1 MRIDNEYRKRLERVL
16 ADHGIAAFRYVQQ
29 SKHVSL
35 EFEHDGRTMRKTVPS
50 SPSDSFHGPVRA
62 AADLRRM
69 LRGAAGD

>member
-1 MRIDNEYRKRLERVL
+1 MKVDTEYRKRLERVL

-29 SKHVSL
+29 RKHLSL
-35 EFEHDGRTMRKTVPS
+35 EFEHGGRTLRKTIPS

-69 LRGAAGD
+69 LRGPG